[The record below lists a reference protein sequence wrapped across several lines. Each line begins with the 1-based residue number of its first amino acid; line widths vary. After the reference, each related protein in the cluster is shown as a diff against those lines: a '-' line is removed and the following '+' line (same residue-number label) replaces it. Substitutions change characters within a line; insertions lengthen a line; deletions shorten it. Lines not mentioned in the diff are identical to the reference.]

1 MCGRRAR
8 CHSRKQNLFSE
19 LNIASSPR
27 ALIWREGS
35 FVLPD
40 ERAQR
45 KTSGVKSILLFAWPP
60 LTHPKTFSKSAAA
73 SP

>member
-1 MCGRRAR
+1 MCGRRAGG
-8 CHSRKQNLFSE
+8 HSRKQNLFSE

-27 ALIWREGS
+27 ARIWREGS

-45 KTSGVKSILLFAWPP
+45 KTFGDKSILLFAWLP
-60 LTHPKTFSKSAAA
+60 LTHPKASQSAAA